1 MIESIGLK
9 KLLAAIPFMTL
20 VEGAPQLNVTRI
32 IEALIIAAVA
42 GTLSAYVTMKEIDTK
57 VVSLT
62 SMVEKIDSRIYEHR
76 IWHLEKAEKNEH
88 VNDHPQGLR

>member
-1 MIESIGLK
+1 MIESLGIK
-9 KLLAAIPFMTL
+9 KILASIPFLIMS
-20 VEGAPQLNVTRI
+20 EGNPQLNVTRI

-57 VVSLT
+57 VLSLT
-62 SMVEKIDSRIYEHR
+62 AMVEKIDSRICEHR

-88 VNDHPQGLR
+88 AADHPQGLK